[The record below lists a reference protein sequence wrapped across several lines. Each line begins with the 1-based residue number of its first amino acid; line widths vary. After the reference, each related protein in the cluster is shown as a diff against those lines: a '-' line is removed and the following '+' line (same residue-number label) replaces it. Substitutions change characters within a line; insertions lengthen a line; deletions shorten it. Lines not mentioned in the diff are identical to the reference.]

1 MALVKAMVLKEY
13 IGVQGL
19 TIKTTKTKEIKYF
32 SGLLQQFYHSLKA
45 LSPPVIVHPPT
56 NAPQLFFDPSPSS
69 SKTIFQL

>member
-13 IGVQGL
+13 IGVQDL

-45 LSPPVIVHPPT
+45 LSPPGIVPSPH
-56 NAPQLFFDPSPSS
+56 NAPPLFFFPRPSS